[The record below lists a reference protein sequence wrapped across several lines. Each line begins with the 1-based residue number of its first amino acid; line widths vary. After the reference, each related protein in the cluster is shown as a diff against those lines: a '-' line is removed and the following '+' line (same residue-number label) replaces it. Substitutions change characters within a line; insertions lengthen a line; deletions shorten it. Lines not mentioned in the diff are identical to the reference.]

1 MLSSN
6 IGRKT
11 RFIASLCHGIDKKQ
25 FQNKT
30 RIEKQFEIR
39 VFDWINNL
47 NNIIK
52 KYNNNKQIN
61 LKNDIKRLKET
72 NMSQP
77 EL

>member
-1 MLSSN
+1 MPSSN

-11 RFIASLCHGIDKKQ
+11 RFIAPLCHGTDKKK
-25 FQNKT
+25 FQHKT

-47 NNIIK
+47 NNIIE
-52 KYNNNKQIN
+52 KYNNNKQTN
-61 LKNDIKRLKET
+61 LKNDTKRLKEA

>member
-11 RFIASLCHGIDKKQ
+11 RFIAPLCHGTDKKKIQ
-25 FQNKT
+25 HKT

-52 KYNNNKQIN
+52 KYNNNKQID
-61 LKNDIKRLKET
+61 LKNDTKKLKEA

-77 EL
+77 ES